1 MEFQV
6 INRNRNAVIPE
17 GMFKLCGMEDAKLIS
32 MVQLNGGILLM
43 PESVSTYQLLMLI
56 DALNEQ
62 ACEFLE
68 AVAAECGPAEAEH
81 RDMTLDE
88 VLREFTVAVP
98 DWAREKA
105 GITADTKL
113 DCEASEDAGVIA
125 VYPASY
131 RHDLT
136 DVPRSILQCLLTSGH
151 SLYALNDILTAES
164 ENSDAE
170 YGAVR
175 TVHDPADA
183 RRRQYV

>member
-88 VLREFTVAVP
+88 VLREFTVAV
-98 DWAREKA
+98 
-105 GITADTKL
+105 
-113 DCEASEDAGVIA
+113 IA

-136 DVPRSILQCLLTSGH
+136 DVPRSILQCLLASGH

-170 YGAVR
+170 
-175 TVHDPADA
+175 
-183 RRRQYV
+183 